1 MDQPTTTTEA
11 APPTAEAEPQVEQ
24 QVTPEETA
32 EQKAPLI
39 SDEARHAIASGFLA
53 QVLPML
59 DRLTKQIVELQY
71 VTPGVVVVDSL
82 LNIFFSAGR
91 VSVK

>member
-11 APPTAEAEPQVEQ
+11 APPTAEAEQQVEQ

-53 QVLPML
+53 QVLPTL

-71 VTPGVVVVDSL
+71 VTPML
-82 LNIFFSAGR
+82 LLILRSIYFFLQGGSA
-91 VSVK
+91 